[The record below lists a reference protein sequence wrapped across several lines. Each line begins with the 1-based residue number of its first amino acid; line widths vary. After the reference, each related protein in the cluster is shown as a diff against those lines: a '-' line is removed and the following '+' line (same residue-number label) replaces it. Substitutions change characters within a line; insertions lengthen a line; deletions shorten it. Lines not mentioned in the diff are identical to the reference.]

1 MSRTPVDAMTPG
13 PVGRRQG
20 WRPWIGPL
28 VVALA
33 FAVGL
38 ATDALGTGRRVN
50 LLAAPML
57 GVLAWNLA
65 VYLWMLA
72 RSAASVLRRRSVAP
86 APGPLGRA
94 MLRASRTAN
103 SLGVDGPAD
112 AARAAQALHA
122 AAAAFAG
129 GMLSG
134 LYLRGLAF
142 EYLAG
147 WESTFLGAEGVHAL
161 LAVVH
166 GPASA
171 LTGIALPDAGTLGSL
186 QFGAGPGEN
195 AARWIHLHA
204 ATVLL
209 YVILP
214 RTLLALRAGR
224 SARRLGRHARSGL
237 PATGAHPDRPGTDA
251 RSPAADDAPFT
262 GLAPGPD
269 GRVRVRALPYSFTLG
284 PAAQHGL
291 AALLA
296 ADLGPAA
303 SLELAPSLSPESAES
318 AATAPGADAQA
329 PAPQLLLALF
339 TLTATPEPQTH
350 AAFVTA
356 LATRLTSET
365 VLRVLIDESAFRA
378 RFAAAPQR
386 LAQRRQAWR
395 AVMNEIGIAPR
406 FAALEGLAPA
416 TEARQ

>member
-1 MSRTPVDAMTPG
+1 MTPE
-13 PVGRRQG
+13 PVSRRQG

-33 FAVGL
+33 FAAGL
-38 ATDALGTGRRVN
+38 ATDALGAGRRVN

-65 VYLWMLA
+65 VYLWMFA
-72 RSAASVLRRRSVAP
+72 RGMASMLRRRSPAP

-94 MLRASRTAN
+94 MLRLGRKVN

-129 GMLSG
+129 GMLAG

-147 WESTFLGAEGVHAL
+147 WESTFLGPEGVRAL
-161 LAVVH
+161 LAMVH
-166 GPASA
+166 GSASA
-171 LTGIALPDAGTLGSL
+171 LTGIALPDATTLASL
-186 QFGAGPGEN
+186 RFGVGPGEN

-209 YVILP
+209 YVVLP
-214 RTLLALRAGR
+214 RMLLALRAGR
-224 SARRLGRHARSGL
+224 SARRLSRDERAGST
-237 PATGAHPDRPGTDA
+237 ATGVGSDRTGTDA
-251 RSPAADDAPFT
+251 DRRAADDAPFV
-262 GLAPGPD
+262 GIAAGPD

-318 AATAPGADAQA
+318 ATAAPPADAQT

-339 TLTATPEPQTH
+339 ALTATPEPQTH
-350 AAFVTA
+350 AAFVAA
-356 LATRLTSET
+356 LAARLAPGTM
-365 VLRVLIDESAFRA
+365 LRVLVDESAFRA

-395 AVMNEIGIAPR
+395 AVMREIGVAPR
-406 FAALEGLAPA
+406 FATLEALAPVA
-416 TEARQ
+416 QART

>member
-1 MSRTPVDAMTPG
+1 MRRGPFDAMRPD
-13 PVGRRQG
+13 PVSRQQG

-33 FAVGL
+33 FAAGL
-38 ATDALGTGRRVN
+38 ATDALGAGRRVN

-72 RSAASVLRRRSVAP
+72 RGAASVLRRRSVAA
-86 APGPLGRA
+86 APGPFGRA
-94 MLRASRTAN
+94 VLRVGRTAN

-129 GMLSG
+129 GMLAG

-147 WESTFLGAEGVHAL
+147 WESTFLGPEGVRAL

-171 LTGIALPDAGTLGSL
+171 LTGIALPDAATLAGL
-186 QFGAGPGEN
+186 RFGAGPGEN

-224 SARRLGRHARSGL
+224 SARRLSRDARAGL
-237 PATGAHPDRPGTDA
+237 PATGAGSDRTGTDA
-251 RSPAADDAPFT
+251 DGPATDEAPFA
-262 GLAPGPD
+262 GIAPGPD
-269 GRVRVRALPYSFTLG
+269 GRVRVRALPYSFTLE
-284 PAAQHGL
+284 PAAQRGL

-296 ADLGPAA
+296 ADLGPTA

-318 AATAPGADAQA
+318 VSAAPGAGTQA
-329 PAPQLLLALF
+329 PTPQLLLALF
-339 TLTATPEPQTH
+339 ALTATPEPQTH
-350 AAFVTA
+350 GAFVAA
-356 LATRLTSET
+356 LAARLAPGTA
-365 VLRVLIDESAFRA
+365 LRVLVDESAFRA
-378 RFAAAPQR
+378 RFAATPQR

-395 AVMNEIGIAPR
+395 AVMHAIGIAPR
-406 FAALEGLAPA
+406 FAALEALAPA
-416 TEARQ
+416 AQARP